1 MPRVLS
7 PCILLIFSIT
17 DDDGCAVRM
26 EVKNMVALIVIA
38 VIAVLIVVW
47 GIGQYNR
54 VIRTKNGV
62 TNAWSQIDV
71 QLKRRKDLIP
81 QLVETVKGYARHE
94 SATLEEVTRMRTAAT
109 KANEAA
115 SNAIGSNSAEAEDA
129 AEKAMRNLTLAVNA
143 VTEAYPD
150 LKANENFAKLQEELA
165 HTENQVAFAR
175 QAYNDQV
182 MDLNTMVESFPSSL
196 FASMAGVKQAS
207 SFTISDEDR
216 EAPKVSFEGME

>member
-1 MPRVLS
+1 
-7 PCILLIFSIT
+7 
-17 DDDGCAVRM
+17 
-26 EVKNMVALIVIA
+26 MVALIVIA

-109 KANEAA
+109 KANETA

>member
-1 MPRVLS
+1 
-7 PCILLIFSIT
+7 
-17 DDDGCAVRM
+17 
-26 EVKNMVALIVIA
+26 MVALIVIV
-38 VIAVLIVVW
+38 VIAILIVVW

>member
-1 MPRVLS
+1 
-7 PCILLIFSIT
+7 
-17 DDDGCAVRM
+17 
-26 EVKNMVALIVIA
+26 MVALIVIA
-38 VIAVLIVVW
+38 VIAVLIVFW

-109 KANEAA
+109 MANEAV

-150 LKANENFAKLQEELA
+150 LKANENFSKLQEELA

-207 SFTISDEDR
+207 SFTISDDDR

>member
-1 MPRVLS
+1 
-7 PCILLIFSIT
+7 
-17 DDDGCAVRM
+17 
-26 EVKNMVALIVIA
+26 MVALIVIA
-38 VIAVLIVVW
+38 VIAVLIVFW

-109 KANEAA
+109 RANEAA

-150 LKANENFAKLQEELA
+150 LKANENFSKLQEELA

-196 FASMAGVKQAS
+196 FASMAGVKQSS
-207 SFTISDEDR
+207 SFTISDDDR

>member
-1 MPRVLS
+1 
-7 PCILLIFSIT
+7 
-17 DDDGCAVRM
+17 
-26 EVKNMVALIVIA
+26 MVALIVIA
-38 VIAVLIVVW
+38 VIAVLIVFW

-109 KANEAA
+109 RANEAA

-150 LKANENFAKLQEELA
+150 LKANENFSKLQEELA

-207 SFTISDEDR
+207 SFTISDDDR

>member
-1 MPRVLS
+1 
-7 PCILLIFSIT
+7 
-17 DDDGCAVRM
+17 
-26 EVKNMVALIVIA
+26 MVALIVIA
-38 VIAVLIVVW
+38 VIAVLIVFW

-94 SATLEEVTRMRTAAT
+94 SVTLEEVTRMRTAAT
-109 KANEAA
+109 RANEAA

-129 AEKAMRNLTLAVNA
+129 AEKAMRNLILAVNA

-207 SFTISDEDR
+207 SFTISDDDR
-216 EAPKVSFEGME
+216 EAPKVSFEGVE

>member
-1 MPRVLS
+1 
-7 PCILLIFSIT
+7 
-17 DDDGCAVRM
+17 
-26 EVKNMVALIVIA
+26 MVALIVIA

-94 SATLEEVTRMRTAAT
+94 SATLDEVTRMRTAAT

>member
-1 MPRVLS
+1 
-7 PCILLIFSIT
+7 
-17 DDDGCAVRM
+17 
-26 EVKNMVALIVIA
+26 MVALIVIA

-62 TNAWSQIDV
+62 ANAWSQIDV

-207 SFTISDEDR
+207 SFTIGDEDR

>member
-1 MPRVLS
+1 
-7 PCILLIFSIT
+7 
-17 DDDGCAVRM
+17 
-26 EVKNMVALIVIA
+26 MVALIVIA

-109 KANEAA
+109 RANEAA

>member
-1 MPRVLS
+1 
-7 PCILLIFSIT
+7 
-17 DDDGCAVRM
+17 
-26 EVKNMVALIVIA
+26 MVALIVIA

-94 SATLEEVTRMRTAAT
+94 SAALEEVTRMRTAAT
-109 KANEAA
+109 RANEAA

-196 FASMAGVKQAS
+196 FASMAGVRQAS

>member
-1 MPRVLS
+1 
-7 PCILLIFSIT
+7 
-17 DDDGCAVRM
+17 
-26 EVKNMVALIVIA
+26 MVALIVIA

>member
-1 MPRVLS
+1 
-7 PCILLIFSIT
+7 
-17 DDDGCAVRM
+17 
-26 EVKNMVALIVIA
+26 MVALIVI
-38 VIAVLIVVW
+38 VVLAVLIVVW

-109 KANEAA
+109 KANEATT
-115 SNAIGSNSAEAEDA
+115 NAIGSNSAEAEDA

-150 LKANENFAKLQEELA
+150 LKANENFSKLQEELA

-196 FASMAGVKQAS
+196 FASMAGVRQAS

>member
-1 MPRVLS
+1 
-7 PCILLIFSIT
+7 
-17 DDDGCAVRM
+17 
-26 EVKNMVALIVIA
+26 MVALIVIA

-129 AEKAMRNLTLAVNA
+129 AEKAMRNLSLAVNA

-150 LKANENFAKLQEELA
+150 LKANENFSKLQEELA

-207 SFTISDEDR
+207 SFTISDDDR
-216 EAPKVSFEGME
+216 EPPKVSFEGME

>member
-1 MPRVLS
+1 
-7 PCILLIFSIT
+7 
-17 DDDGCAVRM
+17 
-26 EVKNMVALIVIA
+26 MVALIVIA
-38 VIAVLIVVW
+38 VIAVLIVFW

-109 KANEAA
+109 MANEAA

-150 LKANENFAKLQEELA
+150 LKANENFSKLQEELA

-207 SFTISDEDR
+207 SFTISDDDR

>member
-1 MPRVLS
+1 
-7 PCILLIFSIT
+7 
-17 DDDGCAVRM
+17 
-26 EVKNMVALIVIA
+26 MVALIVIA

-54 VIRTKNGV
+54 VIRAKNGV

-94 SATLEEVTRMRTAAT
+94 SATLEEVTRMRTAAA

>member
-1 MPRVLS
+1 
-7 PCILLIFSIT
+7 
-17 DDDGCAVRM
+17 
-26 EVKNMVALIVIA
+26 MVALIVIA

-207 SFTISDEDR
+207 SFTISDDDR

>member
-1 MPRVLS
+1 
-7 PCILLIFSIT
+7 
-17 DDDGCAVRM
+17 
-26 EVKNMVALIVIA
+26 MVALIVIA

-71 QLKRRKDLIP
+71 QLKSMKDLIP

>member
-1 MPRVLS
+1 
-7 PCILLIFSIT
+7 
-17 DDDGCAVRM
+17 
-26 EVKNMVALIVIA
+26 MVALIVIA
-38 VIAVLIVVW
+38 VIAVLIVFW

>member
-1 MPRVLS
+1 
-7 PCILLIFSIT
+7 
-17 DDDGCAVRM
+17 
-26 EVKNMVALIVIA
+26 MVALIVIA

-182 MDLNTMVESFPSSL
+182 MNLNTMVESFPSSL

>member
-1 MPRVLS
+1 
-7 PCILLIFSIT
+7 
-17 DDDGCAVRM
+17 
-26 EVKNMVALIVIA
+26 MVALIVIA

-196 FASMAGVKQAS
+196 FASMAGVRQAS

>member
-1 MPRVLS
+1 
-7 PCILLIFSIT
+7 
-17 DDDGCAVRM
+17 
-26 EVKNMVALIVIA
+26 MVALIVIA
-38 VIAVLIVVW
+38 VIAVLIVFW

-109 KANEAA
+109 RANEAA

-129 AEKAMRNLTLAVNA
+129 AEKAMRNLILAVNA

-196 FASMAGVKQAS
+196 FANMAGVKQAS
-207 SFTISDEDR
+207 SFTISDDDR
-216 EAPKVSFEGME
+216 EAPKVSFEGVE

>member
-1 MPRVLS
+1 
-7 PCILLIFSIT
+7 
-17 DDDGCAVRM
+17 
-26 EVKNMVALIVIA
+26 MVALIVIA

-150 LKANENFAKLQEELA
+150 LKANENFSKLQEELA

>member
-1 MPRVLS
+1 
-7 PCILLIFSIT
+7 
-17 DDDGCAVRM
+17 
-26 EVKNMVALIVIA
+26 MVALIVIA
-38 VIAVLIVVW
+38 VIAVLIVVG

-150 LKANENFAKLQEELA
+150 LKANENFSKLQEELA

-196 FASMAGVKQAS
+196 FASMAGVRQAS
-207 SFTISDEDR
+207 SFTIGDEDR

>member
-1 MPRVLS
+1 
-7 PCILLIFSIT
+7 
-17 DDDGCAVRM
+17 
-26 EVKNMVALIVIA
+26 MVALIVIV

-115 SNAIGSNSAEAEDA
+115 TNAIGSNSAEAEDA

-150 LKANENFAKLQEELA
+150 LKANENFSKLQEELA

-196 FASMAGVKQAS
+196 FASMAGVRQAS

>member
-1 MPRVLS
+1 
-7 PCILLIFSIT
+7 
-17 DDDGCAVRM
+17 
-26 EVKNMVALIVIA
+26 MVALIVIA
-38 VIAVLIVVW
+38 VIAVLIVFW

-109 KANEAA
+109 RANEAA

-129 AEKAMRNLTLAVNA
+129 AEKAMRNLILAVNA

-207 SFTISDEDR
+207 SFTISDDDR

>member
-1 MPRVLS
+1 
-7 PCILLIFSIT
+7 
-17 DDDGCAVRM
+17 
-26 EVKNMVALIVIA
+26 MVALIVIA
-38 VIAVLIVVW
+38 VIAVLIVFW

-94 SATLEEVTRMRTAAT
+94 SATIEEVTRMRTAAT
-109 KANEAA
+109 RANEAA

-207 SFTISDEDR
+207 SFTISDDDR

>member
-1 MPRVLS
+1 
-7 PCILLIFSIT
+7 
-17 DDDGCAVRM
+17 
-26 EVKNMVALIVIA
+26 
-38 VIAVLIVVW
+38 
-47 GIGQYNR
+47 
-54 VIRTKNGV
+54 
-62 TNAWSQIDV
+62 
-71 QLKRRKDLIP
+71 
-81 QLVETVKGYARHE
+81 
-94 SATLEEVTRMRTAAT
+94 MRTAAT

>member
-1 MPRVLS
+1 
-7 PCILLIFSIT
+7 
-17 DDDGCAVRM
+17 
-26 EVKNMVALIVIA
+26 MVALIVIA
-38 VIAVLIVVW
+38 VIAVLIVFW

-94 SATLEEVTRMRTAAT
+94 SVTLEEVTRMRTAAT
-109 KANEAA
+109 RANEAA

-129 AEKAMRNLTLAVNA
+129 AEKAMRNLILAVNA

-207 SFTISDEDR
+207 SFTISDDDR

>member
-1 MPRVLS
+1 
-7 PCILLIFSIT
+7 
-17 DDDGCAVRM
+17 
-26 EVKNMVALIVIA
+26 MVALIVIA
-38 VIAVLIVVW
+38 VIAVLIVFW

-109 KANEAA
+109 RANEAA
-115 SNAIGSNSAEAEDA
+115 SNAIGSNSAKAEDA

-207 SFTISDEDR
+207 SFTISDDDR

>member
-1 MPRVLS
+1 
-7 PCILLIFSIT
+7 
-17 DDDGCAVRM
+17 
-26 EVKNMVALIVIA
+26 MVALIVIA

-129 AEKAMRNLTLAVNA
+129 AEKAMKNLTLAVNA

>member
-1 MPRVLS
+1 
-7 PCILLIFSIT
+7 
-17 DDDGCAVRM
+17 
-26 EVKNMVALIVIA
+26 MVALIVIA
-38 VIAVLIVVW
+38 VIAVLIVFW

-150 LKANENFAKLQEELA
+150 LKANENFSKLQEELA

-207 SFTISDEDR
+207 SFTISDDDR

>member
-1 MPRVLS
+1 
-7 PCILLIFSIT
+7 
-17 DDDGCAVRM
+17 
-26 EVKNMVALIVIA
+26 MVALIVIA

-94 SATLEEVTRMRTAAT
+94 SATLEEVTRMRTAAS

-150 LKANENFAKLQEELA
+150 LKANENFSKLQEELA